1 MLVQQFIGC
10 AFGAPLLFD
19 HAEAGAPEAHPMCC
33 HAAVIDVRT
42 QSRPLAFA
50 LYSA

>member
-1 MLVQQFIGC
+1 MAC
-10 AFGAPLLFD
+10 AFAAPLLLE
-19 HAEAGAPEAHPMCC
+19 HAEAGAPKAHPVFY

>member
-1 MLVQQFIGC
+1 MVC
-10 AFGAPLLFD
+10 EFGAPLLFG
-19 HAEAGAPEAHPMCC
+19 HVEAGAPKAHPMYC